1 VSRQLNK
8 LAEVRVNYY
17 GGKEL
22 ATSFRTVRK
31 NTITIAEEIPEEK
44 YGFRA
49 TADTRTVAEML
60 VHIAVSFRIQ
70 HKVHAVEQR
79 TTLAGVDFPGLF
91 REIQAEERQPRT
103 KAQILEL
110 LRNNGESW
118 AAWLDGLTDEFLAET
133 VSIPMGPSPTSKSR
147 FEMLLSVKEH
157 EMHHRSQLMLIERLI
172 GITPH
177 LTRQMQARIAEAQ
190 ASSKA

>member
-1 VSRQLNK
+1 MT
-8 LAEVRVNYY
+8 YY
-17 GGKEL
+17 GSKEL
-22 ATSFRTVRK
+22 AASFRTVRK
-31 NTITIAEEIPEEK
+31 NTVTIAEEIPEDK
-44 YGFRA
+44 YSFRA
-49 TADTRTVAEML
+49 TPDTRSVAEML
-60 VHIAVSFRIQ
+60 VHIAVTPRIQ
-70 HKVHAVEQR
+70 HQVHAVER
-79 TTLAGVDFPGLF
+79 RMTLAGVDFPALF
-91 REIQAEERQPRT
+91 REILAEEQRLRT

-110 LRNNGESW
+110 LRNDGELW
-118 AAWLDGLTDEFLAET
+118 ASWLDGLTDQFLAEP

-147 FEMLLSVKEH
+147 LEMLLSVKEH